1 MKNTLK
7 IVSLCIVGVAACA
20 LPAFAGRPIP
30 TPEPVS
36 MILLAA
42 GIGGVAVVRRIRK

>member
-1 MKNTLK
+1 MKQVVK
-7 IVSLCIVGVAACA
+7 VVSLSALVLAACA

-36 MILLAA
+36 MVLLGA
-42 GIGGVAVVRRIRK
+42 GIAGVAVVRRLRK